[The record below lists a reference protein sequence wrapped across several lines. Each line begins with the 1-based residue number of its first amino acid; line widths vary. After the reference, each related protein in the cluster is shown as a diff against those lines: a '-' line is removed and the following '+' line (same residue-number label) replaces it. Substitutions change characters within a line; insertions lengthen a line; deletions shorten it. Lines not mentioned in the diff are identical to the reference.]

1 MKHAQIFETYG
12 RSSLTFE
19 SNPEAVGPVKFLS
32 RGSGYSLFVTPTE
45 AVVVLRKPRLGA
57 SCKPQTKRTG
67 AVLRIEWVGA
77 NPEAR
82 LEGVEPLSGKTH
94 SFPGNDPRKWRTNVP
109 LYGKVR
115 HQSVY
120 PGIDLLYYGNQRQV
134 EYDFVV
140 APGIDPKII
149 RLRFQGAE
157 HVAIG
162 DNGELVLTMAAG
174 EIRQPRPFIY
184 QEVDGGRK
192 TVEGQY
198 VLFGEREVGFAVGE
212 YARNQVLVI
221 DPILHFLGIDENCGG
236 IAVDSAGN
244 IFVTGTTTS
253 VDFPTKSA
261 FDTLL
266 NNNGEVGPTDVF
278 VTKLNPAASGNA
290 QLVYS
295 TFLGGTGD
303 EAAAGIAV
311 DSAGNIFVTGT
322 TTSVDFPTKSAF
334 DTLLNNN
341 GEVGPTD
348 VFVTKLNP
356 AASGN
361 AQLVFST
368 YLGGTGDET
377 CFIAP
382 EISSF
387 TPTSGPIGTE
397 VIIIGIGF
405 SRATSVVFNAT
416 PATQFAVNS
425 DRQIRATVP
434 AGATVGAGKITVAT
448 PVGADVSSSDFVVT
462 RPSVSI
468 MASVPTAS
476 ESGTTGRFTVSRTG
490 STANPLTVAYS
501 ILGTATNG
509 ADYTNLPGSVT
520 IPAGSPSANI
530 TVTPINDPLN
540 EDTETVILQIAGGA
554 AYTVGQP
561 STATVQI
568 LDNDP
573 LPVLTINNV
582 TVLGGGTAVF
592 TLTLSAA
599 SGRTVTA
606 NFTTSDGTATGGT
619 VLLGCSPGADYI
631 PQNGT
636 RRFDPGATTQSISVS
651 TCANSLS
658 FSEASETFFVN
669 ITGTVN
675 ATVTSRQTRGTA
687 TIVKGPAPP
696 RTGTFLLSPTD
707 AAVRVHERLTYAFTW
722 TVPEPR
728 TWHELKALDFRIR
741 KGKDIIL
748 WARFDEA
755 SNTFALFHEAS
766 GTFGRGVAPGSRHSL
781 QTSEATLDME
791 DTSVVGSGPTGQ
803 SVTLN
808 LSLSFKPHAA
818 GRNYIVEV
826 AATDD
831 LGNRDDFVRTGTLTV
846 TAGRSG
852 DERGTLRD
860 KRETR

>member
-1 MKHAQIFETYG
+1 MKPLMSLSTTRRFVQRSIARETWRGTRASSGARRRREMWSWPSSSGRVLTCSPQSSGVLSCAFRWTVRSLITALWFSALLHSRPVVASPDEGAYPSANADVKHAQIFETYG

-94 SFPGNDPRKWRTNVP
+94 SFSGNDPRKWRTNVP

-149 RLRFQGAE
+149 RLRFPGAE

-290 QLVYS
+290 QLV
-295 TFLGGTGD
+295 
-303 EAAAGIAV
+303 
-311 DSAGNIFVTGT
+311 
-322 TTSVDFPTKSAF
+322 
-334 DTLLNNN
+334 
-341 GEVGPTD
+341 
-348 VFVTKLNP
+348 
-356 AASGN
+356 
-361 AQLVFST
+361 FST

-434 AGATVGAGKITVAT
+434 SGATVGAGKITVAT

-501 ILGTATNG
+501 ILGTAT
-509 ADYTNLPGSVT
+509 
-520 IPAGSPSANI
+520 
-530 TVTPINDPLN
+530 
-540 EDTETVILQIAGGA
+540 
-554 AYTVGQP
+554 
-561 STATVQI
+561 
-568 LDNDP
+568 
-573 LPVLTINNV
+573 
-582 TVLGGGTAVF
+582 
-592 TLTLSAA
+592 
-599 SGRTVTA
+599 
-606 NFTTSDGTATGGT
+606 
-619 VLLGCSPGADYI
+619 
-631 PQNGT
+631 
-636 RRFDPGATTQSISVS
+636 
-651 TCANSLS
+651 
-658 FSEASETFFVN
+658 
-669 ITGTVN
+669 
-675 ATVTSRQTRGTA
+675 
-687 TIVKGPAPP
+687 
-696 RTGTFLLSPTD
+696 
-707 AAVRVHERLTYAFTW
+707 
-722 TVPEPR
+722 
-728 TWHELKALDFRIR
+728 
-741 KGKDIIL
+741 
-748 WARFDEA
+748 
-755 SNTFALFHEAS
+755 
-766 GTFGRGVAPGSRHSL
+766 
-781 QTSEATLDME
+781 
-791 DTSVVGSGPTGQ
+791 
-803 SVTLN
+803 
-808 LSLSFKPHAA
+808 
-818 GRNYIVEV
+818 
-826 AATDD
+826 
-831 LGNRDDFVRTGTLTV
+831 
-846 TAGRSG
+846 
-852 DERGTLRD
+852 
-860 KRETR
+860 